1 VEFNSCLMKAFS
13 R

>member
-1 VEFNSCLMKAFS
+1 VELNSCLMKAFS